1 MLSIASDLREPSYKW
16 VTVKAVPYDQ
26 IVQMMS
32 NTNWNIREI
41 PSIHNSYV
49 DLLLR
54 ELQVFS
60 MRLNEVF
67 AKQMNGTK
75 VPDEVYGVL
84 WENVLRL
91 ANRTFI
97 EGFSQSKKCSNEGR
111 ALMQLDFQQFLT
123 KVESLTPIRP
133 IPEREMVEEYIKAY
147 YLTEAALLDW
157 IKARKDYNPKQIQGL
172 VHCIT
177 SDNKKMRTRIM
188 TAIDSS
194 T

>member
-1 MLSIASDLREPSYKW
+1 ML
-16 VTVKAVPYDQ
+16 VTVKAVQYEQ

-32 NTNWNIREI
+32 TTNWNIKEI

-49 DLLLR
+49 DQLLR
-54 ELQVFS
+54 ELQIFS
-60 MRLNEVF
+60 MRLTEVF
-67 AKQMNGTK
+67 QKHLNSIQIPKQ
-75 VPDEVYGVL
+75 VYSIL

-123 KVESLTPIRP
+123 KVESLTTIKP
-133 IPEREMVEEYIKAY
+133 IPERELVEEYIKAY
-147 YLTEAALLDW
+147 YLTEPALLDW
-157 IKARKDYNPKQIQGL
+157 IKARKDVTYNQKQIQGL
-172 VHCIT
+172 IYCIT
-177 SDNKKMRTRIM
+177 SDNKKMRSRLM
-188 TAIDSS
+188 SAIDSEN